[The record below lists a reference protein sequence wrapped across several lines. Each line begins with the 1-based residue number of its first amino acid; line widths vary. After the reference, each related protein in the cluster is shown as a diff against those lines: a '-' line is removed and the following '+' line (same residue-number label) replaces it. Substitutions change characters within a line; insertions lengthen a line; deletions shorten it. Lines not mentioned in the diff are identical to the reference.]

1 MTESDI
7 EMLSGDGEE
16 RATSGFD
23 NPPQSPSVSATSSRH
38 TPHPENN
45 SNAIQIGDDNE
56 IQPVLTVGDGDD
68 DDDNNNNDNNNDKL
82 PATVAS
88 GQKPASKPS
97 SKPPSSK
104 PRSSKPHKAR
114 SPSPTPP
121 PPPPPAPP
129 LQTIRLEIKLGGPN
143 NYAVDIA
150 EVSRSTGQRPPTPTQ
165 PGVGHVS
172 DSEDDDDDEKGKEK
186 GKGKSKKKVSQH
198 LSPPPTQFSLSSRR
212 TIRPNTTT
220 SLTPSSTTRSLLL
233 MSAPSLRRRSS
244 RGFTYRVGRSLCSR
258 TRRRRNPSPRI
269 HY

>member
-38 TPHPENN
+38 TPHSDNIINN
-45 SNAIQIGDDNE
+45 SNVIQIGDDDE
-56 IQPVLTVGDGDD
+56 IQPVLTVGAG
-68 DDDNNNNDNNNDKL
+68 DDNNNNDNNNNDKL
-82 PATVAS
+82 PAAAAVAS

-165 PGVGHVS
+165 PGAGHVS
-172 DSEDDDDDEKGKEK
+172 DSEDDEEEEKGGKEK
-186 GKGKSKKKVSQH
+186 EKGKSKKKVSRQ
-198 LSPPPTQFSLSSRR
+198 LSSR
-212 TIRPNTTT
+212 TCLI
-220 SLTPSSTTRSLLL
+220 LI
-233 MSAPSLRRRSS
+233 
-244 RGFTYRVGRSLCSR
+244 V
-258 TRRRRNPSPRI
+258 
-269 HY
+269 